1 MPHQQVLYKTLLIE
15 ATLIFL
21 NYENQKKKNPW
32 KAKLKDKQWETIY
45 SN

>member
-21 NYENQKKKNPW
+21 NYENQKKKKIHERPN
-32 KAKLKDKQWETIY
+32 
-45 SN
+45 